1 MLSDMTTVVN
11 PTNHSYFN
19 LDGHNS
25 GTILK
30 HYMEIYSG
38 QILEIGNDMI
48 PTGRIIDISDTPF
61 DFRKRKQIGKD
72 IDADNPQMKI
82 AGGYDHNYIFQN
94 DRKLRKVA
102 KLYGADS
109 GIGMDVYSDLCG
121 LQFYTGNFLNGQ
133 IGKDGA
139 VYKKRSGVCFETQ
152 FYPNSCNTSQFPSCI
167 LPAYKVFKS
176 RTIYHFFTEYI

>member
-1 MLSDMTTVVN
+1 M
-11 PTNHSYFN
+11 
-19 LDGHNS
+19 DGHNS

-94 DRKLRKVA
+94 DRKSN
-102 KLYGADS
+102 Y
-109 GIGMDVYSDLCG
+109 
-121 LQFYTGNFLNGQ
+121 
-133 IGKDGA
+133 
-139 VYKKRSGVCFETQ
+139 
-152 FYPNSCNTSQFPSCI
+152 
-167 LPAYKVFKS
+167 
-176 RTIYHFFTEYI
+176 